1 MAKRLS
7 TNEKLALMLNSKEDE
22 DDEIEAREEEMKAKN
37 RIRRT
42 SLYGG
47 GARTRV
53 PKVKKAKKPL
63 MESPYVYPGSSYFP
77 PKPEAVESSVP
88 PGEHQDIYRL
98 IQYNTTRNKNDPDRV
113 WFTTKSMT
121 EGITFAQ
128 YQPPWYLGRQNKVEP
143 PDNNVLLSAARYGF
157 RGSKNIK
164 QRLQNPYAPPTLT
177 RTEYTPSFLKEGDDV
192 INEYVP
198 PIVAATFN
206 TINGLESPKLWP
218 VNTEFVTGYPH
229 KKLSTSA
236 KYLRE
241 TTVCQGEPPSSTEH
255 MDILFTKTNQLNDT
269 INDYAHRES
278 RKEVQAL
285 PQKTQDLFRETWK
298 EKIDKI
304 GTNTLRLSMKRVIPP
319 YDPHTLMD
327 QSDTLRYSGTS
338 SFLVHTQSTEEL
350 KFRLRMEKSKSG
362 IPYEQRWRNVI
373 AQFKNIKSRLKRNM
387 TMSSAIKDIAVI
399 LRLEATS
406 IGTPFTLKRAEF
418 VSALLKMSFFET
430 IPPQQFGML
439 FTAFDPAKKNVIAFV
454 DILSCLV
461 VLDNPKDSVI
471 EKLTSIFRIRRDFG
485 LNQGPFE
492 LALSTLLCCCAS
504 DKERKLIENLFV
516 SEFRPAA
523 YKSSINEVGKAVNL
537 YDEEKKD
544 DKTDEPESSSS
555 IRPPYNICSKY
566 MDNSTFLI
574 IMKQCT
580 NLLKAFEDQL
590 SHRLVYCYGKDP
602 RVETEAQ
609 EEEEVVKDFSWIL
622 RGGKPSPTTSP

>member
-1 MAKRLS
+1 MSTRRLS

-22 DDEIEAREEEMKAKN
+22 DDEMEAREEEKRAKN
-37 RIRRT
+37 RLRRT

-63 MESPYVYPGSSYFP
+63 LESPYVYPGSSYIP
-77 PKPEAVESSVP
+77 PKPETVESSVP

-113 WFTTKSMT
+113 WYTTKSMT
-121 EGITFAQ
+121 EGITFAPH
-128 YQPPWYLGRQNKVEP
+128 QPPWYLGRQNKVEP
-143 PDNNVLLSAARYGF
+143 PDSNILLSAARYGF

-164 QRLQNPYAPPTLT
+164 QRLQNPFAPPSLT
-177 RTEYTPSFLKEGDDV
+177 RTEYTPSFLNEGDNIV
-192 INEYVP
+192 NEYVP

-218 VNTEFVTGYPH
+218 VNAEFVTGYPH
-229 KKLSTSA
+229 KKLSNSA
-236 KYLRE
+236 KYIRE
-241 TTVCQGEPPSSTEH
+241 TTICQSERPSSTDH
-255 MDILFTKTNQLNDT
+255 MDLLFSQTNQLNET

-278 RKEVQAL
+278 AKEIQAL
-285 PQKTQDLFRETWK
+285 PQKTHDLFYQSWK
-298 EKIDKI
+298 EKVDKI
-304 GTNTLRLSMKRVIPP
+304 GTSTLHMTIKRNVPP

-338 SFLVHTQSTEEL
+338 AFLVHTQSTEEL

-387 TMSSAIKDIAVI
+387 TTTTAIKDIASHLKV
-399 LRLEATS
+399 EATAL
-406 IGTPFTLKRAEF
+406 GTPFTLKRAEF
-418 VSALLKMSFFET
+418 VAALLKLSFFET

-439 FTAFDPAKKNVIAFV
+439 FTAFDPAKKNNIAFV

-461 VLDNPKDSVI
+461 VIDNPKDTVM
-471 EKLTSIFRIRRDFG
+471 EKLAAIFKIRRDFG

-492 LALSTLLCCCAS
+492 LALATLICCCSS
-504 DKERKLIENLFV
+504 DKDRKAIDKYFV

-523 YKSSINEVGKAVNL
+523 YKSSINEVGKAVIL
-537 YDEEKKD
+537 YEENGTKNDDEVEGA
-544 DKTDEPESSSS
+544 SS
-555 IRPPYNICSKY
+555 IRPPYNICQKY
-566 MDNSTFLI
+566 MDNNTFLI
-574 IMKQCT
+574 IMKQCPT
-580 NLLKAFEDQL
+580 LLKAFEDQL
-590 SHRLVYCYGKDP
+590 SSRLIYCYGKDP
-602 RVETEAQ
+602 RIETEAQ

-622 RGGKPSPTTSP
+622 RGGRPAPKES

>member
-1 MAKRLS
+1 MASRRMS
-7 TNEKLALMLNSKEDE
+7 TNEKLALMLNSKEEE
-22 DDEIEAREEEMKAKN
+22 DDTELEIRVEEQKAKN

-42 SLYGG
+42 VLYGG
-47 GARTRV
+47 GARTKV
-53 PKVKKAKKPL
+53 PKVRKAKKPIL
-63 MESPYVYPGSSYFP
+63 ESPYVYPGSSYFP
-77 PKPEAVESSVP
+77 PKSEAVESSVP

-98 IQYNTTRNKNDPDRV
+98 IQYNTMKNKNDPDRV
-113 WFTTKSMT
+113 WYTTKSMT
-121 EGITFAQ
+121 DGINFTP
-128 YQPPWYLGRQNKVEP
+128 YQPPWYVGRQNKVEP
-143 PDNNVLLSAARYGF
+143 PDSNILIAAARYGF

-164 QRLQNPYAPPTLT
+164 QRLQNPYAPPSLT
-177 RTEYTPSFLKEGDDV
+177 RTEYTPAFLNEGDDV

-218 VNTEFVTGYPH
+218 INTEFVTGYPH

-241 TTVCQGEPPSSTEH
+241 TTVCQNERPLSTEH
-255 MDILFTKTNQLNDT
+255 MDLLFTKTNQLNDT

-278 RKEVQAL
+278 RREVQSL
-285 PQKTQDLFRETWK
+285 PQKTQELFYETWK
-298 EKIDKI
+298 DKIDRT
-304 GTNTLRLSMKRVIPP
+304 GTNMLRLSMKRVVPP

-327 QSDTLRYSGTS
+327 QSDTLRYSGS
-338 SFLVHTQSTEEL
+338 SAFLVHTQSTEEL

-387 TMSSAIKDIAVI
+387 TMASAIKDIAVT
-399 LRLEATS
+399 LRLEATK

-430 IPPQQFGML
+430 VPPQQFGML

-454 DILSCLV
+454 DIFSSLV
-461 VLDNPKDSVI
+461 ILDNPKDSVI
-471 EKLTSIFRIRRDFG
+471 EKLTSIFKIRRDFG

-504 DKERKLIENLFV
+504 DTDRKLIETLFI

-523 YKSSINEVGKAVNL
+523 YKSSINEVGKAVVL
-537 YDEEKKD
+537 FGDEKKD
-544 DKTDEPESSSS
+544 DKTTDEPESSSS

-566 MDNSTFLI
+566 MDNLTFLI

-590 SHRLVYCYGKDP
+590 SQRLIYCYGKDP
-602 RVETEAQ
+602 RVETEAA

-622 RGGKPSPTTSP
+622 RGGKR